1 MPTFE
6 LEDVHGNKYNE
17 TTRKHLPARLT
28 NECEAKFNATVQ
40 KTRKGETAESNNV
53 MQARQ
58 EIKNRV
64 IEWLNEKD
72 FENDLGPDKISPP
85 SQEKILKEYQDY
97 LAGIKYKDEKGG
109 QGNSDGSGQE

>member
-6 LEDVHGNKYNE
+6 LEDTYGNKYTE

-28 NECEAKFNATVQ
+28 NECEAKFNAKVQ
-40 KTRKGETAESNNV
+40 ATRSSQSAESSNV
-53 MQARQ
+53 MQARE

-72 FENDLGPDKISPP
+72 FENDLGPDKISPA
-85 SQEKILKEYQDY
+85 SQQKVLKEYQDY

>member
-6 LEDVHGNKYNE
+6 LEDTHGNTFTE

-28 NECEAKFNATVQ
+28 NECEAKYNATVQ
-40 KTRKGETAESNNV
+40 ATRSNKSASSSNV
-53 MQARQ
+53 MQARE

-64 IEWLNEKD
+64 IEWLNEKE

-85 SQEKILKEYQDY
+85 SQEKILKHYQDY
-97 LAGIKYKDEKGG
+97 LAGISYKDEGG
-109 QGNSDGSGQE
+109 QGNSDESGQE